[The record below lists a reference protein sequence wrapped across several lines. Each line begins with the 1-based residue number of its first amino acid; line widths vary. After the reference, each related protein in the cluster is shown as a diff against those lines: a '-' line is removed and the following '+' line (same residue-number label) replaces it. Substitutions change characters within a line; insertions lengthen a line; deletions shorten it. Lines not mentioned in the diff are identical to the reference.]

1 MNDTISVA
9 KLKGLLERRAA
20 RDKEFE
26 PLMAKYT
33 DAKAR
38 GLELKERRQKT
49 ASGITA
55 GCSSGGHRWL
65 HIHLQNMKA
74 FITTFC
80 AILAAGAVVR
90 KGQ

>member
-1 MNDTISVA
+1 MNDTISVE
-9 KLKGLLERRAA
+9 KLKALLERRAA
-20 RDKEFE
+20 RDNEIE

-33 DAKAR
+33 DAKMR
-38 GLELKERRQKT
+38 GLELKDADRKRLL
-49 ASGITA
+49 AFTA
-55 GCSSGGHRWL
+55 GCSSGRHRWL

-74 FITTFC
+74 FVTTFC

>member
-38 GLELKERRQKT
+38 GLELKDADRKR
-49 ASGITA
+49 
-55 GCSSGGHRWL
+55 L
-65 HIHLQNMKA
+65 
-74 FITTFC
+74 
-80 AILAAGAVVR
+80 LALLLDAVLDGAVGYTSTYR
-90 KGQ
+90 T

>member
-38 GLELKERRQKT
+38 GLELKDADRKR
-49 ASGITA
+49 
-55 GCSSGGHRWL
+55 L
-65 HIHLQNMKA
+65 
-74 FITTFC
+74 
-80 AILAAGAVVR
+80 LALLLDAVLEGTIGYTSTYR
-90 KGQ
+90 T

>member
-1 MNDTISVA
+1 MNDTISVV

-38 GLELKERRQKT
+38 GLELKDADRKR
-49 ASGITA
+49 
-55 GCSSGGHRWL
+55 
-65 HIHLQNMKA
+65 
-74 FITTFC
+74 F
-80 AILAAGAVVR
+80 LALLLDAVLDGAVGYTSTYR
-90 KGQ
+90 T

>member
-26 PLMAKYT
+26 PLTAKYI

-38 GLELKERRQKT
+38 GLELKDADRKRFL
-49 ASGITA
+49 ALLLDAVLDG
-55 GCSSGGHRWL
+55 
-65 HIHLQNMKA
+65 
-74 FITTFC
+74 TFGYTS
-80 AILAAGAVVR
+80 AYR
-90 KGQ
+90 T

>member
-38 GLELKERRQKT
+38 GLELKD
-49 ASGITA
+49 AD
-55 GCSSGGHRWL
+55 
-65 HIHLQNMKA
+65 
-74 FITTFC
+74 
-80 AILAAGAVVR
+80 
-90 KGQ
+90 

>member
-1 MNDTISVA
+1 MNDTISVS

-38 GLELKERRQKT
+38 GLELKDADRKR
-49 ASGITA
+49 
-55 GCSSGGHRWL
+55 L
-65 HIHLQNMKA
+65 
-74 FITTFC
+74 
-80 AILAAGAVVR
+80 LALLLDAVLDGTVGYTSTYR
-90 KGQ
+90 T

>member
-38 GLELKERRQKT
+38 GLELKDADRKR
-49 ASGITA
+49 
-55 GCSSGGHRWL
+55 L
-65 HIHLQNMKA
+65 
-74 FITTFC
+74 
-80 AILAAGAVVR
+80 LALLLDAVLDGTVGYTSTYR
-90 KGQ
+90 T

>member
-20 RDKEFE
+20 RDKEIE

-38 GLELKERRQKT
+38 GLELKDADRKR
-49 ASGITA
+49 
-55 GCSSGGHRWL
+55 L
-65 HIHLQNMKA
+65 
-74 FITTFC
+74 
-80 AILAAGAVVR
+80 LALLLDAVLDGTVGYTSTYR
-90 KGQ
+90 T

>member
-9 KLKGLLERRAA
+9 RLKGLLERRAA

-38 GLELKERRQKT
+38 GLELKDADRKR
-49 ASGITA
+49 
-55 GCSSGGHRWL
+55 L
-65 HIHLQNMKA
+65 
-74 FITTFC
+74 
-80 AILAAGAVVR
+80 LALLLDAVLDGTVGYTSTYR
-90 KGQ
+90 T